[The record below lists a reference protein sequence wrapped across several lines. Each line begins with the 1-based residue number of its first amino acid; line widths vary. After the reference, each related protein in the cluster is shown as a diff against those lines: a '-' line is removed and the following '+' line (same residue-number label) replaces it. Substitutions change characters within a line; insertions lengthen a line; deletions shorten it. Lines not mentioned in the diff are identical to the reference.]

1 MREINFDSE
10 FKFHASRSGG
20 KGGQNVNKV
29 STKIELTFDI
39 TNSKLLDEDE
49 KNILLEKLKN
59 KTDKNGILSIVSQ
72 RERSQYL
79 NKLNAIKKFYLLIEK
94 AFKEEKK
101 RHKTK
106 PTKTSKEERLISK
119 KIISQKKSYRNRDF
133 LNDI

>member
-10 FKFHASRSGG
+10 FKFQASRSGG

-29 STKIELTFDI
+29 STKIELTFDV
-39 TNSKLLDEDE
+39 TNSKLLNEDE
-49 KNILLEKLKN
+49 KNILFEKLKN
-59 KTDKNGILSIVSQ
+59 KIDKSGVLSIVSQ

-94 AFKEEKK
+94 AFKKEKK
-101 RHKTK
+101 RHKTN
-106 PTKTSKEERLISK
+106 PTKTSKEERLSSK